1 MSRNPNALCAGG
13 CGRMIHGGGRGS
25 LAPGTRTCRS
35 CRALGLA
42 PIPQRKRGPGPAH
55 LCEILTCDGKHLAKG
70 LCKKHYSA
78 RHKRL
83 KPTPT
88 RSTVILDCIA
98 SLYGMAQPKVKTVD
112 VWILDNGGATV
123 WCPWCGSTMAFALPE
138 FRFCPMCATT
148 VVLNPEELTWV
159 ISERLSIRPSRQA
172 A

>member
-1 MSRNPNALCAGG
+1 MATKPHVPCAACGKLLYGG
-13 CGRMIHGGGRGS
+13 PSSLPPGERMCRGCRDWTS
-25 LAPGTRTCRS
+25 PPRFCDIPTCER
-35 CRALGLA
+35 
-42 PIPQRKRGPGPAH
+42 
-55 LCEILTCDGKHLAKG
+55 KHLAKG

-78 RHKRL
+78 RQKRL